1 MKNMK
6 TYISIF
12 LSFAMAAPLL
22 TGCDNGLDEYPSD
35 APIPAPSDKF
45 TTDVQFVSSLSDASL
60 GTGYVDY
67 LNALD
72 DKNTWMTIIDRVDDG
87 TQAAVMKAAWDTE
100 RWMTFAFNK
109 MANKKAEGSMLY
121 LGPWG
126 TLNTYITGATGVPS
140 GSGCY
145 VTEVKTLLAGV
156 RSDKDE
162 DGVVTATKDV
172 SFDVSFLTARFETAD
187 QIAAFGGRN
196 GILRSC
202 YDRTMSLLMIG
213 TVKNDLF
220 AQLESAAKSAA
231 GSYDFKVINVAAGSQ
246 YTIFMLTE
254 ERFWGLNGVE
264 AKSLSNG
271 VSAYDISVMW

>member
-1 MKNMK
+1 
-6 TYISIF
+6 
-12 LSFAMAAPLL
+12 
-22 TGCDNGLDEYPSD
+22 
-35 APIPAPSDKF
+35 
-45 TTDVQFVSSLSDASL
+45 
-60 GTGYVDY
+60 
-67 LNALD
+67 
-72 DKNTWMTIIDRVDDG
+72 
-87 TQAAVMKAAWDTE
+87 
-100 RWMTFAFNK
+100 
-109 MANKKAEGSMLY
+109 MLY

-220 AQLESAAKSAA
+220 AQCGRRIAVYDLYVDGGAFLGPQRRRSEVVVQRRLGLRYQRYVVIGFEGRGRCVQPL
-231 GSYDFKVINVAAGSQ
+231 GS
-246 YTIFMLTE
+246 
-254 ERFWGLNGVE
+254 GVE
-264 AKSLSNG
+264 MNKRMSN
-271 VSAYDISVMW
+271 SKLDIPFLFSRAQNRLGSPMTRHRPLNLASWAGGGAV

>member
-1 MKNMK
+1 
-6 TYISIF
+6 
-12 LSFAMAAPLL
+12 
-22 TGCDNGLDEYPSD
+22 
-35 APIPAPSDKF
+35 
-45 TTDVQFVSSLSDASL
+45 
-60 GTGYVDY
+60 
-67 LNALD
+67 
-72 DKNTWMTIIDRVDDG
+72 MTIIDRVDDG
-87 TQAAVMKAAWDTE
+87 NQAAVMKAAWDTE

-187 QIAAFGGRN
+187 QIAAFGGKN

-220 AQLESAAKSAA
+220 AQLESATKSAA